1 MIPRVRPWLVRFIRD
16 GATVAEIRV
25 ETVNRRFAR
34 WLALEQFP
42 AGYLIGTRAT
52 VARVETNRK
61 ATRIPQ
67 TRIPLTCPAAVPT
80 CEPAEYFRV
89 K

>member
-1 MIPRVRPWLVRFIRD
+1 MIPRPVLWRVRFVRE
-16 GATVAEIRV
+16 GAIVAEIRV

-52 VARVETNRK
+52 VARMK
-61 ATRIPQ
+61 
-67 TRIPLTCPAAVPT
+67 
-80 CEPAEYFRV
+80 
-89 K
+89 

>member
-1 MIPRVRPWLVRFIRD
+1 MIPKVVSWRVRFVRE

-42 AGYLIGTRAT
+42 AGYLIGTKAT
-52 VARVETNRK
+52 VSRMK
-61 ATRIPQ
+61 
-67 TRIPLTCPAAVPT
+67 
-80 CEPAEYFRV
+80 
-89 K
+89 

>member
-16 GATVAEIRV
+16 GATVATVRV

-42 AGYLIGTRAT
+42 AGHLIGTRAT
-52 VARVETNRK
+52 VARIEPNRK
-61 ATRIPQ
+61 APRV
-67 TRIPLTCPAAVPT
+67 PLTCPSAVPT
-80 CEPAEYFRV
+80 CEPADYCRV

>member
-1 MIPRVRPWLVRFIRD
+1 MIPNVRPWLVRFIRD
-16 GATVAEIRV
+16 GATVATVRV

-52 VARVETNRK
+52 VSRMK
-61 ATRIPQ
+61 
-67 TRIPLTCPAAVPT
+67 
-80 CEPAEYFRV
+80 
-89 K
+89 

>member
-1 MIPRVRPWLVRFIRD
+1 MIPRVRPWLVRFIRE

-42 AGYLIGTRAT
+42 AGHLIGTRAT
-52 VARVETNRK
+52 VARIEPKRK
-61 ATRIPQ
+61 ATRIF
-67 TRIPLTCPAAVPT
+67 LTCPSAVPT
-80 CEPAEYFRV
+80 CAPADYCRV

>member
-1 MIPRVRPWLVRFIRD
+1 MIPKVRPWLVRFVRD
-16 GATVAEIRV
+16 GATVATVRV

-42 AGYLIGTRAT
+42 AGHLIGTRAT

-67 TRIPLTCPAAVPT
+67 TRIPLTCPAPL
-80 CEPAEYFRV
+80 PACDPNAYARV

>member
-1 MIPRVRPWLVRFIRD
+1 MIPKVRPWLVCFVRD

-42 AGYLIGTRAT
+42 AGHLIGTRAT
-52 VARVETNRK
+52 VARIEPKRK
-61 ATRIPQ
+61 A
-67 TRIPLTCPAAVPT
+67 TRIPLTCPSAVPT
-80 CEPAEYFRV
+80 CEPNSYARV

>member
-1 MIPRVRPWLVRFIRD
+1 MIPKVRPWLVRFVRD
-16 GATVAEIRV
+16 GATVATVRV

-42 AGYLIGTRAT
+42 AGHLIGTRAT
-52 VARVETNRK
+52 VARVEANRK
-61 ATRIPQ
+61 PTRIPSN
-67 TRIPLTCPAAVPT
+67 CPSAVPT
-80 CEPAEYFRV
+80 CDPAAYARV

>member
-1 MIPRVRPWLVRFIRD
+1 MAANIPRVRPWLVRFIRD
-16 GATVAEIRV
+16 GATVAEVKV

-52 VARVETNRK
+52 VSRMK
-61 ATRIPQ
+61 
-67 TRIPLTCPAAVPT
+67 
-80 CEPAEYFRV
+80 
-89 K
+89 

>member
-1 MIPRVRPWLVRFIRD
+1 MIPKVRPWLVRFIRD
-16 GATVAEIRV
+16 GATAAEIRV

-42 AGYLIGTRAT
+42 AGHLIGTRAT
-52 VARVETNRK
+52 VARVEPNRK
-61 ATRIPQ
+61 ATRISSN
-67 TRIPLTCPAAVPT
+67 CPSAVPT
-80 CEPAEYFRV
+80 CAPTAYARV

>member
-1 MIPRVRPWLVRFIRD
+1 MIPRVRPWLVRFVRD
-16 GATVAEIRV
+16 GATVATVRV

-52 VARVETNRK
+52 VSRMK
-61 ATRIPQ
+61 
-67 TRIPLTCPAAVPT
+67 
-80 CEPAEYFRV
+80 
-89 K
+89 

>member
-1 MIPRVRPWLVRFIRD
+1 MIPRVRPWLVRFVRD
-16 GATVAEIRV
+16 GATVATVRV

-52 VARVETNRK
+52 IS
-61 ATRIPQ
+61 RIPSN
-67 TRIPLTCPAAVPT
+67 CPSAVPT
-80 CEPAEYFRV
+80 CEPADYSRV

>member
-1 MIPRVRPWLVRFIRD
+1 MGGVLLFFGRLQARGKGWRMIPKVRPWLVRFVRD
-16 GATVAEIRV
+16 GATVATVRV

-52 VARVETNRK
+52 VSRMK
-61 ATRIPQ
+61 
-67 TRIPLTCPAAVPT
+67 
-80 CEPAEYFRV
+80 
-89 K
+89 

>member
-1 MIPRVRPWLVRFIRD
+1 MIPRVRPWLVRFVRD

-52 VARVETNRK
+52 VTRIEPNRK
-61 ATRIPQ
+61 ETRVCS
-67 TRIPLTCPAAVPT
+67 TCPAAVPT
-80 CEPAEYFRV
+80 CAPADYYRM

>member
-42 AGYLIGTRAT
+42 AGHLIGTRAT
-52 VARVETNRK
+52 VS
-61 ATRIPQ
+61 RIPSN
-67 TRIPLTCPAAVPT
+67 CPSAVPT
-80 CEPAEYFRV
+80 CAPADYYRM

>member
-42 AGYLIGTRAT
+42 AGHLIGTRAT
-52 VARVETNRK
+52 VARVEPNRK
-61 ATRIPQ
+61 ATRIAS
-67 TRIPLTCPAAVPT
+67 TCPSAVPT
-80 CEPAEYFRV
+80 CEPAAYARV

>member
-1 MIPRVRPWLVRFIRD
+1 MTPKVRPWLVRFIRD
-16 GATVAEIRV
+16 GATVATVRV

-52 VARVETNRK
+52 VSRMK
-61 ATRIPQ
+61 
-67 TRIPLTCPAAVPT
+67 
-80 CEPAEYFRV
+80 
-89 K
+89 

>member
-1 MIPRVRPWLVRFIRD
+1 MIPKVRPWLVRFVRD
-16 GATVAEIRV
+16 GATVATVRV

-42 AGYLIGTRAT
+42 AGYLIGTRST
-52 VARVETNRK
+52 VS
-61 ATRIPQ
+61 RIPSN
-67 TRIPLTCPAAVPT
+67 CPSAVRT
-80 CEPAEYFRV
+80 CEPAAYARV